1 MISDSIFKQNPP
13 FGGDNYEGVPLV
25 QRVSDQLRNM
35 IMEGKLPPESQLPN
49 EPDLSNLLNVS
60 RSTIRSALTILEQGG
75 FVQRRWGVGT
85 FVAKDPPSY
94 KYLNIN
100 SGVTQLIQ
108 SSGAEPG
115 SAEAHF
121 LLRPASERVA
131 KLLAVEPEA
140 PLLVIERVR
149 LANQRR
155 VVFSIDHIP
164 YFLFQS
170 QKGTYSLEEIEAFLV
185 RKQSMYKFLHEK
197 LDIDIHHG
205 IAWFQPVTAESYLAE
220 KLQIAHKS
228 SLLHVEQVDFGA
240 NGDPIAL
247 SDEYYV
253 ADAFVFSV
261 YRSG

>member
-1 MISDSIFKQNPP
+1 MNRDIFRNQRPS
-13 FGGDNYEGVPLV
+13 FGEDNYEGVPLV
-25 QRVSDQLRNM
+25 QRVSDQLKNM
-35 IMEGKLPPESQLPN
+35 IMEGKLAPESQLPN

-60 RSTIRSALTILEQGG
+60 RSTIRSALTILEQAG

-85 FVAKDPPSY
+85 FVAKNPPTY
-94 KYLNIN
+94 KYLNMN
-100 SGVTQLIQ
+100 SGVTQLIR

-115 SAEAHF
+115 STESHIY
-121 LLRPASERVA
+121 LRPASEHLA
-131 KLLAVEPEA
+131 KILAVEPES
-140 PLLVIERVR
+140 PLVVIERVR
-149 LANQRR
+149 LANGRR
-155 VVFSIDHIP
+155 VVFCIDHIP
-164 YFLFQS
+164 FSLFQS
-170 QKGTYSLEEIEAFLV
+170 SKGNYSLEEIETYLSQE
-185 RKQSMYKFLHEK
+185 QSMYEFLHDK
-197 LDIDIHHG
+197 LSIDIHHG

-228 SLLHVEQVDFGA
+228 SILHVEQVDFGA

>member
-1 MISDSIFKQNPP
+1 MSTDDIFKQYPP

-25 QRVSDQLRNM
+25 QRVSDQLKNM
-35 IMEGKLPPESQLPN
+35 IMEGKLAPESQLPN

-85 FVAKDPPSY
+85 FIAKDPPTY
-94 KYLNIN
+94 KFLNIN
-100 SGVTQLIQ
+100 SGVTQLIR
-108 SSGAEPG
+108 SSGADPG
-115 SAEAHF
+115 STEGQIF
-121 LLRPASERVA
+121 LRQASEHVA
-131 KLLAVEPEA
+131 QLLAIEPEA
-140 PLLVIERVR
+140 PLVVIERVR
-149 LANQRR
+149 LANARR

-164 YFLFQS
+164 YALFQS
-170 QKGTYSLEEIEAFLV
+170 PRGSYSLEEIESFLNQ
-185 RKQSMYKFLHEK
+185 KQSMYEFLHEK
-197 LDIDIHHG
+197 LSIEIHHG
-205 IAWFQPVTAESYLAE
+205 IAWLQPVTAENYLAE

-261 YRSG
+261 YRVG